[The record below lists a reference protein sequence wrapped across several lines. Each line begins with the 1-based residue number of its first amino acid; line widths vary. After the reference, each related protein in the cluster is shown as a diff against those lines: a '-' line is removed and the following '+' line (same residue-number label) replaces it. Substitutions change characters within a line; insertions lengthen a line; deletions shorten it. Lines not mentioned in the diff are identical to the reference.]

1 MAKALDYK
9 GFIDYAEKHYYKGG
23 DSYVECW
30 DEKTFSEYV
39 ENFGPI
45 TKSSALTMFRENY
58 AMERE
63 YEAAAR
69 WYAGEG
75 IGW

>member
-1 MAKALDYK
+1 MAKELTYAE
-9 GFIDYAEKHYYKGG
+9 FIEYAEKHYTKGG

-30 DEKTFSEYV
+30 DEKTFNEYV
-39 ENFGPI
+39 GMFGPI
-45 TKSSALTMFRENY
+45 TKSVALAMLRENLT
-58 AMERE
+58 MERE

-75 IGW
+75 Y

>member
-9 GFIDYAEKHYYKGG
+9 GFIDYAEKHYDKGG

-30 DEKTFSEYV
+30 DEKTFNEYV
-39 ENFGPI
+39 EKFGPI
-45 TKSSALTMFRENY
+45 TKRGALAMFRENR
-58 AMERE
+58 MIEHE